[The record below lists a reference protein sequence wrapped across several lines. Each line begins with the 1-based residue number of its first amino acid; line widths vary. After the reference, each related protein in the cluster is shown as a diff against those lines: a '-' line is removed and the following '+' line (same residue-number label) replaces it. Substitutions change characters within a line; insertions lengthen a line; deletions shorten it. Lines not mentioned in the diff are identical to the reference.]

1 MSPVMI
7 GVGNL
12 MSDMDSIIDNSPI
25 QDKIQQKS
33 DSLFGKNFQ
42 ENHTYSNTLADIQEK
57 NKK

>member
-1 MSPVMI
+1 MI

-12 MSDMDSIIDNSPI
+12 MSDMDSIIDNSPM

-33 DSLFGKNFQ
+33 DSLFGKNLQ

-57 NKK
+57 TKK